1 MFIIHGLGLSSFA
14 FREMINSLRS
24 KKFNVIAVDLPGN
37 GFSDRS
43 TMEFEEISDGAFQRF
58 KDVYGLIQE
67 KGFFWAFDQIV
78 ETGQIPYEEILKARV
93 LERKSVKVIE
103 LGSDEV
109 GRVLGQ
115 VIDTFNLAPVH
126 LVLHDSALSMSA
138 NWVAENPG
146 LVKSLTLLDT
156 GIKPALPL
164 FALNLPLIRDFV
176 LGSSFG
182 YQWLIR
188 FCCMKKVGSF
198 DVEGNRVLLK
208 GRDRC
213 RAVSEMGRKLN
224 NSFDIAEWGSSEGI
238 KGIPMQILWSSVCS
252 KEWSEEGSRVADA
265 LPQAKFVGHSGGRWP
280 QVDSAD
286 ELAKHIA
293 DFVSSLPKT
302 VRQVEEE
309 PIPEHIQKMF
319 DEARSSGH
327 NHDHHHSHSGH
338 DNHEGHDHAAGYM
351 DAYGLGHTWGQ

>member
-103 LGSDEV
+103 LGSDEA

-280 QVDSAD
+280 QVRVYFV
-286 ELAKHIA
+286 L
-293 DFVSSLPKT
+293 DFLLIYFVYLFMC
-302 VRQVEEE
+302 RN
-309 PIPEHIQKMF
+309 F
-319 DEARSSGH
+319 
-327 NHDHHHSHSGH
+327 
-338 DNHEGHDHAAGYM
+338 
-351 DAYGLGHTWGQ
+351 